1 MALTDKQELF
11 VHELIKGKS
20 QREAYKIAYETGKMS
35 DSVIDVE
42 ACKLFKHPKVSI
54 RYEELHSRIV
64 KEAEDE
70 CIVSVKEVLRE
81 LKHIAFDDI
90 RNYLSFR
97 TEKTVVG
104 YEDGKPILDYRTV
117 VDMKDSDDID
127 TRNISEVQ
135 VTKDGFKFKQY
146 CKDNALIQLG
156 KHLGMFTE
164 KVEHSGSMTLTIE
177 DQLRELVDS

>member
-20 QREAYKIAYETGKMS
+20 QREAYKIAGYKTDAMT
-35 DSVIDVE
+35 DNTIDVE
-42 ACKLFKHPKVSI
+42 ACKLLKNPKVSQ
-54 RYEELHSRIV
+54 RYDELHSRIV

-104 YEDGKPILDYRTV
+104 YEDGKPLLDYRTV

-135 VTKDGFKFKQY
+135 ITKDGFKFKQY

-164 KVEHSGSMTLTIE
+164 KIEHSGSLGVTIT
-177 DQLRELVDS
+177 DDIK